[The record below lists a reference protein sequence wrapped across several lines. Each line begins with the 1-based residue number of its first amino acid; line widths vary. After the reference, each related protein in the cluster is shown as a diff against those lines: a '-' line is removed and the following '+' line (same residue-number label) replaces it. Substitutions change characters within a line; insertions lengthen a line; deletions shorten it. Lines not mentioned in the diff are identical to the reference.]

1 METLLTNPRLLA
13 FLWLLVIYH
22 VAMWVGALFVLN
34 SHMVAAVLIA
44 GTMILSIP
52 ATLVWGLRK
61 FQKMYQTIQ
70 ARKETPNE

>member
-1 METLLTNPRLLA
+1 METILTNPRLMA

-52 ATLVWGLRK
+52 VTLVWGLRK

>member
-44 GTMILSIP
+44 GTMMLSIP
-52 ATLVWGLRK
+52 VTLVWGLRK
-61 FQKMYQTIQ
+61 FQKMYQAIQ
-70 ARKETPNE
+70 ARKEKVDE

>member
-34 SHMVAAVLIA
+34 SHIVAAVIIA
-44 GTMILSIP
+44 GTMFISIP
-52 ATLVWGLRK
+52 VTLVWGIRRFIK
-61 FQKMYQTIQ
+61 SYQTIQ
-70 ARKETPNE
+70 ARKENIDE

>member
-52 ATLVWGLRK
+52 VTLVWGLRK